1 MKKDLIVPGGY
12 WPLQDVE
19 EKRRLNRYRINYLL
33 FRNKYEEVWPNWYDR
48 VTKNW
53 HKEDLRIA
61 LVVANFCKVLTLLC
75 ADLLCGEQ
83 GDNFGVSC
91 VDEKANAG
99 LQDILTNN
107 HFNITAYE
115 VSGIAASM
123 RGDGLYKVKVEDG
136 RVKIYPQPATNWFP
150 LVEQDNVKK
159 VSKHILA
166 WEEEYNGKKYLRK
179 ETHEKGLVI
188 NEAFVLDDKEGKILN
203 NVDLKT
209 LGITVPEIEE
219 TRVDDFLIVHNPN
232 WTIDSE
238 LYGVDDYEDVDTLVY
253 ELCIMLSR
261 NSMVLAKHT
270 DPNMYGDPSFLEQN
284 EETGRYELSIGGTFF
299 PTPGDANPPGYLTW
313 DGKLD
318 AAEKHIDRLLELLF
332 YVSET
337 SPAAFGLDK
346 HAIAESGAAL
356 KKRLIRTL
364 AKVNRKKL
372 YADTAIKKALL
383 IAQMLDVE
391 FCGAKYEPQVPN
403 IDWQD
408 GLPDDEMEQA
418 TIVGRRVEDGTL
430 SQRSAIMRLDKVNE
444 EAALKELEI
453 IRQERNAALP
463 AFARAGEIGFPE
475 NPFRQAGA
483 AGQEGTEGAGGAE
496 GGGQ

>member
-33 FRNKYEEVWPNWYDR
+33 FRNKYEEVWPNWHDR

-83 GDNFGVSC
+83 GNNFGASC
-91 VDEKANAG
+91 VDEKANEG
-99 LQDILTNN
+99 LQEILTAN
-107 HFNITAYE
+107 HLNITAYE

-123 RGDGLYKVKVEDG
+123 RGDGLYKVKVEG
-136 RVKIYPQPATNWFP
+136 GKVKIYPQPASNWFP

-159 VSKHILA
+159 VIKHILA
-166 WEEEYNGKKYLRK
+166 WEEEHNGKKYLRK
-179 ETHEKGLVI
+179 ETHERGQVI
-188 NEAFVLDDKEGKILN
+188 SEVFALDDKEGKILN

-209 LGITVPEIEE
+209 LDIKVPEIEE
-219 TRVDDFLIVHNPN
+219 TRIDDFLIIHNPN

-238 LYGVDDYEDVDTLVY
+238 IYGLDDYEDVDTLVY

-270 DPNMYGDPSFLEQN
+270 DPNMCGDPSCLQQDDDGN
-284 EETGRYELSIGGTFF
+284 YVLPIGGTFF
-299 PTPGDANPPGYLTW
+299 PYQQGGAKPEYLTW

-332 YVSET
+332 YISET

-391 FCGAKYEPQVPN
+391 FCGAKYEPEVPN

-408 GLPDDEMEQA
+408 GLPDDEVEQA
-418 TIVGRRVEDGTL
+418 TIAGQRVENGTL
-430 SQRSAIMRLDKVNE
+430 SQRSAIMRLDKVDE
-444 EAALKELEI
+444 EAAQKELEI
-453 IRQERNAALP
+453 IQQERNAALP
-463 AFARAGEIGFPE
+463 GFARFGEIGFPE

>member
-19 EKRRLNRYRINYLL
+19 EKRRLNRYKTNYLL
-33 FRNKYEEVWPNWYDR
+33 FRNKYEEVWPNWHDR

-83 GDNFGVSC
+83 GNNFGASC
-91 VDEKANAG
+91 VDEKANEG
-99 LQDILTNN
+99 LQEILTAN
-107 HFNITAYE
+107 HLNITAYE

-123 RGDGLYKVKVEDG
+123 RGDGLYKVKVEG
-136 RVKIYPQPATNWFP
+136 GKVRIYPQPATNWFP

-159 VSKHILA
+159 VIKHILA
-166 WEEEYNGKKYLRK
+166 WEEEHNGKKYLRK
-179 ETHEKGLVI
+179 ETHERGQVI
-188 NEAFVLDDKEGKILN
+188 SEIFALDDKEGKILN

-209 LGITVPEIEE
+209 LDIKVPETEE
-219 TRVDDFLIVHNPN
+219 TRIDDFLIVHNPN

-238 LYGVDDYEDVDTLVY
+238 LYGVDDYEDIDTLVY

-270 DPNMYGDPSFLEQN
+270 DPNMCGDPSCLQQDDDGN
-284 EETGRYELSIGGTFF
+284 YVLPIGGTFF
-299 PTPGDANPPGYLTW
+299 PYQQGGAKPEYLTW
-313 DGKLD
+313 DGKLE

-332 YVSET
+332 YISET

-372 YADTAIKKALL
+372 YADMAIKKALW

-391 FCGAKYEPQVPN
+391 FCGAKYEPEVPN

-430 SQRSAIMRLDKVNE
+430 SQRSAIMRLDKVDE

-475 NPFRQAGA
+475 NPFRQAGTA
-483 AGQEGTEGAGGAE
+483 GTEGTGGAE